1 MADSAE
7 EERPAHQETRRRLR
21 DGRSC
26 CLRDP
31 SRAGSAHL
39 TLRFFRSQGLTVFLM
54 VRPVTGFIRRPGAVW
69 VAEGDSEGA
78 IITSGGGLAVAVISR
93 NQVRVRD
100 LVIGVASDVR
110 IVQGGGWQ
118 RGRRGWRSGRT
129 AEAMVGP

>member
-39 TLRFFRSQGLTVFLM
+39 TLRFFRSQGLTVFLV
-54 VRPVTGFIRRPGAVW
+54 VRRVIGFMSECDGGGGAVW
-69 VAEGDSEGA
+69 A
-78 IITSGGGLAVAVISR
+78 T
-93 NQVRVRD
+93 
-100 LVIGVASDVR
+100 
-110 IVQGGGWQ
+110 
-118 RGRRGWRSGRT
+118 
-129 AEAMVGP
+129 VGEW